1 MENNNS
7 KELYNLVK
15 KVKADMHLE
24 KARIVGQYVY
34 NPEEFFNSNIDS
46 YKISEMTNKQLIL
59 SLSEEILKN
68 FSSQITTK
76 VLENGYI
83 ESNLDLMVMPTN
95 FFKELVERVIS
106 LTPMPI
112 INDLKNI

>member
-1 MENNNS
+1 MEDNNS

-24 KARIVGQYVY
+24 KARVVGQYVY
-34 NPEEFFNSNIDS
+34 NPEEFFNSNIES
-46 YKISEMTNKQLIL
+46 YKISEIRNKQLMI

-68 FSSQITTK
+68 FSSQIKTK
-76 VLENGYI
+76 VLENGYV
-83 ESNLDLMVMPTN
+83 ENNLDLMIMPTN
-95 FFKELVERVIS
+95 FFKELVERVII

-112 INDLKNI
+112 INDLKNE